1 MEESEDNMLNT
12 TKNTSMNGNS
22 SIEGKAVVT
31 FSASIPSAGE
41 ITINKRIADR
51 KAYIENQDEC
61 DKDFANF
68 ETEVMAA
75 IKEM

>member
-1 MEESEDNMLNT
+1 MLNT

-22 SIEGKAVVT
+22 SIEEKVVVT

-51 KAYIENQDEC
+51 RAYIENQEEC
-61 DKDFANF
+61 DTDYANF
-68 ETEVMAA
+68 ETEVIAA

>member
-1 MEESEDNMLNT
+1 MLNT

-22 SIEGKAVVT
+22 SIEEKAVVT

-51 KAYIENQDEC
+51 
-61 DKDFANF
+61 
-68 ETEVMAA
+68 
-75 IKEM
+75 

>member
-1 MEESEDNMLNT
+1 MLNT

-22 SIEGKAVVT
+22 SIEEKAVVT

-51 KAYIENQDEC
+51 RAYIELSL
-61 DKDFANF
+61 
-68 ETEVMAA
+68 
-75 IKEM
+75 IHI